1 MKAPIPSLL
10 LILSILIAPSSSAVF
25 GQSETV
31 YDDSTTRPPDKAQ
44 DILTGNT
51 PEKKRYAV
59 EKYKLL
65 ENTID
70 VLPGSG
76 VSGLD
81 FKIDAMP
88 LPFVLDL
95 EGLQGLDLAPVDL
108 LDRDIQRRYHDV
120 PATIPL
126 TAAIESL
133 VRSLKK
139 SSRKRDVQDLPLPTD
154 MEIDV
159 LKVLWVEGSAT
170 PGEIYA
176 QLDTSNMIFAEQLQN
191 VMEKMVGRGFLDRKK
206 ISPSHEFT
214 LFGFA
219 KIELSSKNRKNK
231 VYLYWPIITR
241 EKLFTYLDAKRYLA
255 LVAAR
260 GDNDYDIRKN
270 DYTRNYQK
278 YLEKKLYRMFDD

>member
-10 LILSILIAPSSSAVF
+10 LVLSILIALPSSAVF

-108 LDRDIQRRYHDV
+108 IDGDIQRRYHDV
-120 PATIPL
+120 RATIPL

-159 LKVLWVEGSAT
+159 LKVLWVKGNAT